1 MLTALPLLRPAWPE
15 LPGVGAAMS
24 TRAGGASAGP
34 YASLNISLSV
44 GDDPA
49 AVQENRRRFA
59 AALGVRV
66 AWPWL
71 EHGAAVV
78 ELGADAPE
86 IAPAPADGV
95 WTKQR
100 GLACIVTAADCLPA
114 LFAFRDGRAV
124 GAAHAGWRGLAAG
137 VLEATVRAMA
147 AGCDG
152 DPGEIQAWLGPCIGP
167 RRFEVGADVLAAF
180 GQTPHGAEP
189 AAFLPA
195 APGADGSPRWL
206 ANLPLLARRRLEA
219 AGVHA
224 ITDSA
229 LCTVE
234 DASAFFSH
242 RRDRVT
248 GRMAAALWR
257 L

>member
-1 MLTALPLLRPAWPE
+1 MLSALPLLRPAWPAV
-15 LPGVGAAMS
+15 PGVDAAMS
-24 TRAGGASAGP
+24 TRAGGASTGP
-34 YASLNISLSV
+34 YASLNISLAV
-44 GDDPA
+44 GDDRA
-49 AVQENRRRFA
+49 TVQANRRRFA
-59 AALGVRV
+59 EAIGVRA

-95 WTKQR
+95 WTRQR
-100 GLACIVTAADCLPA
+100 GIACIVTAADCLPA
-114 LFAFRDGRAV
+114 LFACRDGRAV
-124 GAAHAGWRGLAAG
+124 GAAHAGWRGLAAS
-137 VLEATVRAMA
+137 VLEATVQAMVDGAGA
-147 AGCDG
+147 A
-152 DPGEIQAWLGPCIGP
+152 PGEIQAWLGPCIGP

-180 GQTPHGAEP
+180 DQTAD
-189 AAFLPA
+189 
-195 APGADGSPRWL
+195 GADPAVFVPAPPGPDGRPRWL
-206 ANLPLLARRRLEA
+206 ANLPLLARRRLAA

-224 ITDSA
+224 VTDSA

-248 GRMAAALWR
+248 GRMAAAIWR
-257 L
+257 C